1 MSGNNEISND
11 GGGGGV
17 VETGDQ
23 VQANPEQQRV
33 LFLNTI
39 EPPLSICFHGE
50 NTLAADFMSGRS
62 GNIGYNNTGVSNRG
76 ASLPSRNL
84 FQPGQKFDLYI
95 YLSDSKIFSRIG
107 SMNLMTKVHYFWK
120 ETGLTY
126 SDWTSGPDGD
136 GSRTKSATF
145 PTPKSLANNGSLYI
159 HVFIV
164 KKDQS
169 PDRKSRHHVKREV
182 LYNVRQLNKYKKK
195 YYKKTQKSAYWQN
208 RGRPRKNKRRLNSQ
222 SGMPPNILF
231 KWQLYASQQ
240 MRGKWSQMFGGEL
253 FEDGDD
259 DQDSIKQALLETSP
273 LLLG

>member
-23 VQANPEQQRV
+23 VQANPEQQRGFDTWTFV
-33 LFLNTI
+33 KGMLYRIMIVYFVTSFLKN
-39 EPPLSICFHGE
+39 
-50 NTLAADFMSGRS
+50 FMSGRS

-95 YLSDSKIFSRIG
+95 YLSDSQDRFDEFDDESA
-107 SMNLMTKVHYFWK
+107 LFWK

-164 KKDQS
+164 
-169 PDRKSRHHVKREV
+169 RRINHLIVKVGIMLKERCCIMYDN
-182 LYNVRQLNKYKKK
+182 LTNTRRSITKN
-195 YYKKTQKSAYWQN
+195 TKSAYWQN
-208 RGRPRKNKRRLNSQ
+208 RADRGRTKE
-222 SGMPPNILF
+222 G
-231 KWQLYASQQ
+231 
-240 MRGKWSQMFGGEL
+240 
-253 FEDGDD
+253 
-259 DQDSIKQALLETSP
+259 
-273 LLLG
+273 